1 MSKYHLLT
9 FYTDS
14 NQKYAKK
21 NSRFTLLLAREDA
34 NTARRLS
41 RAVRAS
47 HTMSGESAYRTVAW
61 AGPPPNIP
69 ACKAHN
75 ASRTLQVH
83 VPPTT
88 PQSWEEN
95 VAHGVDRDAGDCPCG
110 GGRPAASVLY
120 LLTGYTY

>member
-1 MSKYHLLT
+1 MYICIKGLRGLLVFIPST
-9 FYTDS
+9 
-14 NQKYAKK
+14 N
-21 NSRFTLLLAREDA
+21 A
-34 NTARRLS
+34 NTAL
-41 RAVRAS
+41 AVSPLTLCVLRI
-47 HTMSGESAYRTVAW
+47 MSGESAYRTVAW

-88 PQSWEEN
+88 PQSWEQN

>member
-1 MSKYHLLT
+1 MY
-9 FYTDS
+9 
-14 NQKYAKK
+14 Q
-21 NSRFTLLLAREDA
+21 
-34 NTARRLS
+34 S
-41 RAVRAS
+41 RAGPFSVYSKHQRQHGARGVAAL
-47 HTMSGESAYRTVAW
+47 TLCVLRIMSGESAYRTVAW

-110 GGRPAASVLY
+110 DGRPAASVLY

>member
-1 MSKYHLLT
+1 MKSASFFAAILLE
-9 FYTDS
+9 
-14 NQKYAKK
+14 AKTPT
-21 NSRFTLLLAREDA
+21 RRAR
-34 NTARRLS
+34 S
-41 RAVRAS
+41 RAS

>member
-1 MSKYHLLT
+1 MYQNPAGPFTGSVSSKH
-9 FYTDS
+9 
-14 NQKYAKK
+14 Q
-21 NSRFTLLLAREDA
+21 RQHGARGVAAD
-34 NTARRLS
+34 
-41 RAVRAS
+41 AVRVS
-47 HTMSGESAYRTVAW
+47 HMSGESAYRTVAW

-110 GGRPAASVLY
+110 GGRPAASALY

>member
-1 MSKYHLLT
+1 
-9 FYTDS
+9 
-14 NQKYAKK
+14 
-21 NSRFTLLLAREDA
+21 
-34 NTARRLS
+34 
-41 RAVRAS
+41 
-47 HTMSGESAYRTVAW
+47 MSGESAYRTVAW

-110 GGRPAASVLY
+110 GGRPAASVLWRSY
-120 LLTGYTY
+120 LKIGGDFDYVEVSIKTS